1 MATSDEA
8 VCESVLACSNFSR
21 SVLSLLK
28 SLQPEL
34 VHRSLIVTLNILNME
49 NEESKRSG
57 IVALCEASLLPVLS
71 VVIDELKGESL
82 NLFLEGVFENE
93 IAGEFESAFPQCS
106 TLSPM

>member
-8 VCESVLACSNFSR
+8 VCESVLSCSNFSR

-34 VHRSLIVTLNILNME
+34 VHRSLIMTLNILNME
-49 NEESKRSG
+49 NEESKHSG

-71 VVIDELKGESL
+71 IVIDELKGE
-82 NLFLEGVFENE
+82 
-93 IAGEFESAFPQCS
+93 
-106 TLSPM
+106 